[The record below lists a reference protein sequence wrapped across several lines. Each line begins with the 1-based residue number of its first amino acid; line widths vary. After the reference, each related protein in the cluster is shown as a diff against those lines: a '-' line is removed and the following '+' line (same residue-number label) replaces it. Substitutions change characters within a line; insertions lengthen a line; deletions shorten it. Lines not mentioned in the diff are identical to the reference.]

1 MRGGHLRW
9 KFRFAAIALVALC
22 AAPSSAQDKSPPKPV
37 TLIVPFAAGGSTD
50 VIARVVAEAMRTS
63 LGAPIVIENRG
74 GAGGS
79 VGTAAIAKA
88 SPDGQT
94 IGMGT
99 ASTLAI
105 NPAAYKNLSYDIL
118 HDLRPIG
125 LIASVPNVISVH
137 PSVPAKT
144 VAELVELAKAQPGKL
159 TYGSAG
165 NGSVSHLMGEQF
177 KLATDTD
184 IIHVPYRGVGPA
196 LNDAVGG
203 QIQILFD
210 NLPTSLPLIQ
220 DGKLRALAVSS
231 PQRLAALPDVPTFA
245 ELKLSEL
252 DWMAF
257 FGLVAPAKTSP
268 DAIGRLNAALRRA
281 LDTPQVR
288 EALAKQQAIVEP
300 GSPGDFEA
308 LIYREFVRM
317 KMAVVAAGIDVN

>member
-1 MRGGHLRW
+1 MRGGGLCR
-9 KFRFAAIALVALC
+9 KFRFAAIALVALGT
-22 AAPSSAQDKSPPKPV
+22 APAIAQETPKPV

-50 VIARVVAEAMRTS
+50 VIARVIAEAMRAS
-63 LGAPIVIENRG
+63 LGNPFIVDNRA

-79 VGTAAIAKA
+79 IGTAAIAKA
-88 SPDGQT
+88 ASDGQT

-105 NPAAYKNLSYDIL
+105 NPAAYRNLPYDIL
-118 HDLRPIG
+118 RDLKPIG
-125 LIASVPNVISVH
+125 LIASVPNVVSVH
-137 PSVPAKT
+137 PSVPARS
-144 VAELVELAKAQPGKL
+144 VAELVALAKAQPGKL

-177 KLATDTD
+177 KLATGTD
-184 IIHVPYRGVGPA
+184 IVHVPYRGVGPA

-245 ELKLSEL
+245 ELKLSDL

-257 FGLVAPAKTSP
+257 FGLIAPPNTSP
-268 DAIGRLNAALRRA
+268 LVIHRFNSALRRA
-281 LDTPQVR
+281 LETPQVR
-288 EALAKQQAIVEP
+288 EALTKQQAIVEP

-308 LIYREFVRM
+308 LIHREFVRM
-317 KMAVVAAGIDVN
+317 KRAVVAAGIEVN

>member
-1 MRGGHLRW
+1 MKGGGLR
-9 KFRFAAIALVALC
+9 RIFAFVALVALF
-22 AAPSSAQDKSPPKPV
+22 AASSSAQDTSSQRPV

-50 VIARVVAEAMRTS
+50 VIARVIADAMRAS
-63 LGAPIVIENRG
+63 LGNPFIVDNRA

-79 VGTAAIAKA
+79 IGTAAIAKA

-118 HDLRPIG
+118 RDLKPIG
-125 LIASVPNVISVH
+125 LIASVPNVVSVH
-137 PSVPAKT
+137 PSVPARSI
-144 VAELVELAKAQPGKL
+144 AELVALARAQPGKL
-159 TYGSAG
+159 AYGSAG

-177 KLATDTD
+177 RLATGTD

-231 PQRLAALPDVPTFA
+231 PQRLAALPEVPTFA
-245 ELKLSEL
+245 ELKLSDL

-257 FGLVAPAKTSP
+257 FGLVAPAQTSP
-268 DAIGRLNAALRRA
+268 LAIDRFNAALRGA

-288 EALAKQQAIVEP
+288 EALAKQQAIIEP
-300 GSPGDFEA
+300 GSANDFEA
-308 LIYREFVRM
+308 LIAREFMRM
-317 KMAVVAAGIDVN
+317 KRAVAAAGIEIQ